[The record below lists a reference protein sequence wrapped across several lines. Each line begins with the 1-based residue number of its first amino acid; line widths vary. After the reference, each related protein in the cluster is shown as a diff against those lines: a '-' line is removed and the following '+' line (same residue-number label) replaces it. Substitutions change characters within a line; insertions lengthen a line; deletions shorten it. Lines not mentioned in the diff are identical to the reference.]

1 MLRNGSSGDEVRQLQ
16 DDLALLGFDPGP
28 VDGAFGPK
36 TEAAVRAFQESIE
49 SLGADGIVGPKTAA
63 ALERRVAPKRTA
75 QRLAGGG
82 DDGGDESA
90 SAGETSSTPL

>member
-16 DDLALLGFDPGP
+16 EDLALLGFDPGSA
-28 VDGAFGPK
+28 DGAFGPN
-36 TEAAVRAFQESIE
+36 TEAAVRAFQESIDA
-49 SLGADGIVGPKTAA
+49 LGADGIVGPKTAA

-82 DDGGDESA
+82 DEGGDETA
-90 SAGETSSTPL
+90 SSGEASTTPM

>member
-28 VDGAFGPK
+28 IDGAFGPK
-36 TEAAVRAFQESIE
+36 TEAAVRAFQESVD

-63 ALERRVAPKRTA
+63 SLASRVGPKRAA

-82 DDGGDESA
+82 DDAGDETA
-90 SAGETSSTPL
+90 SSGGSSTPL